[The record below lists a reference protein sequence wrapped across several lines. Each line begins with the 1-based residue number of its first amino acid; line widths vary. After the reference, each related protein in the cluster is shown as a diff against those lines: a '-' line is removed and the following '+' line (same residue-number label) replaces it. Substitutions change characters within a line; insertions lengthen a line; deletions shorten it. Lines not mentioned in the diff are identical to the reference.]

1 MSSSS
6 IPNTCSPKLTAMTP
20 ISSQIPDDIVSLI
33 RNMSDSNLTDADL
46 EKILPD
52 FHVRVAVVDEGK
64 GIPVSPDTQ
73 EKAQAWIRQQL
84 GFQQR
89 ASEAW
94 ALLQREQPLTK
105 DAIAKGG
112 ELPAWFGSAWT
123 AGIMFDWAVN
133 LHIAVAD
140 AEQYISE
147 QGLNLQKS

>member
-1 MSSSS
+1 M
-6 IPNTCSPKLTAMTP
+6 
-20 ISSQIPDDIVSLI
+20 
-33 RNMSDSNLTDADL
+33 TDADL

-64 GIPVSPDTQ
+64 GIPVSPDTHA
-73 EKAQAWIRQQL
+73 KAQTWIRQQR

-112 ELPAWFGSAWT
+112 ELPAWFGFAWT
-123 AGIMFDWAVN
+123 AGIMFDWADN
-133 LHIAVAD
+133 LHISVAD

>member
-1 MSSSS
+1 
-6 IPNTCSPKLTAMTP
+6 MTT
-20 ISSQIPDDIVSLI
+20 ISSQLPDDIVTLI
-33 RNMSDSNLTDADL
+33 RNMSESNLTDTDL

-52 FHVRVAVVDEGK
+52 FYVRVAVVDEGK
-64 GIPVSPDTQ
+64 GIPVSPDTC
-73 EKAQAWIRQQL
+73 EKAHTWIRQQR

-94 ALLQREQPLTK
+94 ALIQRQQPLTK
-105 DAIAKGG
+105 DAIAKGEG
-112 ELPAWFGSAWT
+112 LPVWFGSAWT

>member
-1 MSSSS
+1 
-6 IPNTCSPKLTAMTP
+6 MTT
-20 ISSQIPDDIVSLI
+20 ISSQIPDDIVNLI
-33 RNMSDSNLTDADL
+33 RNMSDSNMTDADM

-64 GIPVSPDTQ
+64 SIPVSPEVY
-73 EKAQAWIRQQL
+73 EKANTWIRHQL

-112 ELPAWFGSAWT
+112 KLPAWFGCSWT
-123 AGIMFDWAVN
+123 SGIMFDWAVN